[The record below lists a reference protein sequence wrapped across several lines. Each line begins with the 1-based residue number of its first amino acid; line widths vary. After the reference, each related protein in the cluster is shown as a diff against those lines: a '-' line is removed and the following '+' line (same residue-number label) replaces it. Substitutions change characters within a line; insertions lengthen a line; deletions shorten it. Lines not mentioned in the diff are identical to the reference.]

1 MSLSLFTSGPR
12 AARRWLAAGL
22 VLLVGLTASAL
33 PAFDTTTPASFF
45 TNVADRV
52 IQAETANWCA
62 ENYANYTNT
71 FGATVTNAFGV
82 GNIPV
87 YIDGRFVYA
96 PSIQRLLQ
104 VTANIFEAMST
115 NPYPAV
121 YRPIFYL
128 DPDTG
133 NVFINGYQRVPPVNG
148 INDQVLT
155 LPVDV
160 TDFIAGNVY
169 DAQHVNIYGVPW
181 IIGARKG
188 FPAFNEFNLLST
200 VQVARFVQVT
210 RGSLGNYNSSNYG
223 TNQLFVMS
231 ITNSLG
237 VSLWNPYDTNY
248 VGSGNLT
255 IYVHDDLDTGLTN
268 AQTSGT
274 LESSFEYY
282 TVVSNWP
289 GSAWSVPNA
298 AAPPPAAGSFFY
310 TNWSDSILPPSAYQ
324 YPTGDFVPLT
334 QSLSQSLPG
343 SLWQTG
349 VTLNYPFPQFGLMTT
364 NWVYGVVLDG
374 SNVIDLVE
382 FSGPN
387 RTRNLTAEIGD
398 FNFPAATGIAYMW
411 STNTWPPF
419 NPGGANPYGLVNQ
432 IQLSRGALSLAS
444 APVGGTWL
452 ASSVAPGVDGSPIAQ
467 QAYFGGFFTPT
478 WFYNG
483 VRFYNTNLSQIVP
496 YTPTRTMYAYTL
508 WQANDPLV
516 HYLLSDLNFIGTN
529 GTTLQHSDLYPPT
542 FNITGLQLNQLGWR
556 YQPWGLAGQMMG
568 ILGVDTNAYNL
579 AYKDPLVF
587 GPDSWN
593 FPTNQTWNPNWLGQV
608 HRGTPWQTLY
618 LKSTDLLSLSSPLF
632 GTRLGTNTWAVWS
645 GDTNAV
651 EAQLNRPV
659 SDWHLA
665 SLLCAILN
673 TNPATSYFNV
683 NTTNPAA
690 WTVPFDGLTVVS
702 NLAPNETYTEL
713 SSNSPAVAL
722 LAGAV
727 LATQAGEPGGV
738 FGDAGDVLATPALS
752 TQSPFLNWSDLLQ
765 QRTGITDATYEAL
778 PAQLLGQLGLAS
790 LGTVVFTN
798 GQWMAQFTG
807 QAGNQYVLQRSADLI
822 HWTSLSTNSPGP
834 GVMSLPV
841 AGPPGGAGLFY
852 RSQLLP

>member
-1 MSLSLFTSGPR
+1 MTLSLFTSG
-12 AARRWLAAGL
+12 ARSGRRGLAAGL
-22 VLLVGLTASAL
+22 GLLVGWTASAL
-33 PAFDTTTPASFF
+33 PAFDTTNPANFF

-87 YIDGRFVYA
+87 YINGRFVYA

-104 VTANIFEAMST
+104 VTANIFEATST

-133 NVFINGYQRVPPVNG
+133 NVFINGYQLVPPVNG
-148 INDQVLT
+148 INDEVLT

-200 VQVARFVQVT
+200 AQVARFVQVT
-210 RGSLGNYNSSNYG
+210 RGSLGNYNSSNYR

-268 AQTSGT
+268 TLNSGT

-289 GSAWSVPNA
+289 GSAWSVANA

-310 TNWSDSILPPSAYQ
+310 TNWSDSLLPPSAYL
-324 YPTGDFVPLT
+324 YPSGDFVPLT

-343 SLWQTG
+343 SLWQTN
-349 VTLNYPFPQFGLMTT
+349 VTLNYPFPQFGLTTT

-398 FNFPAATGIAYMW
+398 PSYPDGTRISYMW
-411 STNTWPPF
+411 STNTLPAN
-419 NPGGANPYGLVNQ
+419 NPNGENPYGLVNQ

-444 APVGGTWL
+444 APVGGTW
-452 ASSVAPGVDGSPIAQ
+452 SDAPVQAGIDTSPAAQ
-467 QAYFGGFFTPT
+467 QAAFSGFFTPSWRYLGIT
-478 WFYNG
+478 
-483 VRFYNTNLSQIVP
+483 FYNTNLIMQAP

-516 HYLLSDLNFIGTN
+516 HYLASDLNVVATGGT
-529 GTTLQHSDLYPPT
+529 GLQKTDAYPAAL
-542 FNITGLQLNQLGWR
+542 NITGWVLGQLGIH
-556 YQPWGLAGQMMG
+556 YQPWGLAGQMMEL
-568 ILGVDTNAYNL
+568 LGVDTNAYNP

-587 GPDSWN
+587 GSDSWN

-618 LKSTDLLSLSSPLF
+618 LKSTDLLSLSSPIF

-645 GDTNAV
+645 GDTDAV
-651 EAQLNRPV
+651 EAQLNCPI

-673 TNPATSYFNV
+673 TNPATSYFNA
-683 NTTNPAA
+683 NTTDPAA
-690 WTVPFDGLTVVS
+690 WTVPFDGLTVLT
-702 NLAPNETYTEL
+702 NLAAVPTSTEL
-713 SSNSPAVAL
+713 SSNSPAVGAV
-722 LAGAV
+722 AGAI

-738 FGDAGDVLATPALS
+738 FADVGDVLATPALS
-752 TQSPFLNWSDLLQ
+752 TQSPFLNWSDPVQ
-765 QRTGITDATYEAL
+765 QKTGITDAAYEAL
-778 PAQLLGQLGLAS
+778 PAQLLGQFGLAS

-807 QAGNQYVLQRSADLI
+807 QAGNQYVLQSSMDLI
-822 HWTSLSTNSPGP
+822 HWTKLSTNSPGL

-841 AGPPGGAGLFY
+841 AGPPGGSALFY